1 MTPLERRATLS
12 LSLIFVLRMLGLFMI
27 LPVFALYAG
36 ELEGITPTRLGLA
49 LGIYG
54 LTQALLQLPFGLAS
68 DRLGRKPVIV
78 VGLLIFVAGS
88 AMAAQADDINWVIAG
103 RALQG
108 AGAIGAVINALLAD
122 LTRESVRSTA
132 MAGLGISIGACFLL
146 AMVLGPVLHAWLSGA
161 GIFWLT
167 ASLGLISILVLLF
180 WVPEAPRRTL
190 SAGLSE
196 ERHSWRELFKVLGDR
211 ELLRLDGGIFILHA
225 ILTSLFVAIPLAL
238 RDAGL
243 DSQQHWRV
251 YLPVMLLSVTLL
263 APLLYLSEKRN
274 ALRQVFLLGV
284 LFLVVA
290 QAGLA
295 LSHQGVWVMTVLLV
309 VFFTGFNLLEA
320 MLPSLI
326 SRRAP
331 VDHRGAALGV
341 YSSLQFLGT
350 FVGGAVGG
358 LMLAQFGVAGVFAFS
373 ALLAIVWSGFAG
385 YMRAPETLLAE

>member
-27 LPVFALYAG
+27 LPMFALYAA
-36 ELEGITPTRLGLA
+36 ELRGTTPAGLGLA

-68 DRLGRKPVIV
+68 DRFGRKPVIV
-78 VGLLIFVAGS
+78 IGLLIFAAGS
-88 AMAAQADDINWVIAG
+88 AMAALADDIHWVIVG

-122 LTRESVRSTA
+122 LTRETVRSAA

-146 AMVLGPVLHAWLSGA
+146 AMVLGPVLNAWLSGA
-161 GIFWLT
+161 GIFWLS
-167 ASLGLISILVLLF
+167 AGLGLASILVLLL
-180 WVPEAPRRTL
+180 WVPDAPRRTL
-190 SAGLSE
+190 SAE
-196 ERHSWRELFKVLGDR
+196 PHSWRELLKVLADR

-251 YLPVMLLSVTLL
+251 YLPVMLLSVVLL
-263 APLLYLSEKRN
+263 APLLYFSEKRS
-274 ALRQVFLLGV
+274 ALRQVFLFGV
-284 LFLVVA
+284 LCLAVA
-290 QAGLA
+290 QAGLS
-295 LSHQGVWVMTVLLV
+295 LSHQGVWSMTLLLLL
-309 VFFTGFNLLEA
+309 FFTGFNLLEA

-331 VDHRGAALGV
+331 EDHRGAALGV
-341 YSSLQFLGT
+341 YSSLQFFGT

-358 LMLAQFGVAGVFAFS
+358 LMLARFGVAGVFAFS
-373 ALLAIVWSGFAG
+373 AVLAVIWSSFAG
-385 YMRAPETLLAE
+385 FMRTPEPVLSE

>member
-190 SAGLSE
+190 SAE
-196 ERHSWRELFKVLGDR
+196 PHSWRELFKVLGDR

-225 ILTSLFVAIPLAL
+225 ILTSLFVVIPLAL

-251 YLPVMLLSVTLL
+251 YLPVMLLSVALL

-284 LFLVVA
+284 VLLAVA
-290 QAGLA
+290 QAGLV
-295 LSHQGVWVMTVLLV
+295 LSHQGVWAMAVLLLL
-309 VFFTGFNLLEA
+309 FFTGFNLLEA

-331 VDHRGAALGV
+331 LDHRGAALGV

-350 FVGGAVGG
+350 FAGGAVGG

-373 ALLAIVWSGFAG
+373 ALLAIVWSSFAG
-385 YMRAPETLLAE
+385 FMRAPEPALVE